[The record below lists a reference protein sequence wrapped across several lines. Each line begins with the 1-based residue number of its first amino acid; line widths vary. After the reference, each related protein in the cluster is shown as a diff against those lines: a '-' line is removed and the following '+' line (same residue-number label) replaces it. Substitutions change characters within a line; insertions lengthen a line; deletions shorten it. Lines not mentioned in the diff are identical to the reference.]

1 MEKGIKEVVTKAKGA
16 KGGKGAKSILKKKGA
31 KKVPSVQSDAPLSV
45 SLSKGSE

>member
-1 MEKGIKEVVTKAKGA
+1 MEKGIKEVVSKA